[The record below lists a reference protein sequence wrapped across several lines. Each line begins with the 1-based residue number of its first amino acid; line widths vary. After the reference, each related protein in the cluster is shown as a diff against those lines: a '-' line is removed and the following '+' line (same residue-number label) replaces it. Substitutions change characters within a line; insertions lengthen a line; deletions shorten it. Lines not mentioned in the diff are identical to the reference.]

1 MKPQVRTEKYV
12 RTEMTR
18 QAETI
23 QPDEV
28 VVIHGL
34 LTPVSRNQCNIV
46 VVRHSNVTE
55 EKYEE

>member
-1 MKPQVRTEKYV
+1 MYQV